1 MGSGSSGNSSTN
13 SSVKSKDL
21 RVAPEDPL
29 SSQGYDSSENANK
42 KPLENVPTSSSTT
55 TAWAIWGNKTAGGF
69 RGGNKNLDSSDCKET
84 EDLKG
89 ETSNNDAGWWK
100 KSSISSL
107 RAFSRGDSSTVQPEG
122 PKESSPTTKTAAVR
136 ADNVES
142 APATLAGS
150 SEPRRRAW
158 SFWNRKSAESE
169 DNTATADVIESPSN
183 NGGVSVIKPIINEL
197 ITGGGPDDAILFKKK
212 ATDETATEQNLENKN
227 EEQGHLQNVLTPA
240 FEILPQH
247 TAMASVYSSMGRYGR
262 KWHFLSENTLKQKSL
277 YRRKA
282 ATTLYDLRSD
292 ENQPVRVL
300 LIGIHGFFPTKMI
313 RPLIGEPTGT
323 STKFITEAEKAV
335 IRWFRDQKVP
345 VEISK
350 IALERE
356 GKVMD
361 RVEFFQQVIKKWVDE
376 INKADFIYFVAHSQG
391 CPVSIILLAKLIEEG
406 ILQLDQTNLVSPEP
420 DLRTGAVKKK
430 VVSILAMAGVNN
442 GPFYGVDQTLFVRA
456 YSTIENDSLRELFQ
470 FQNFDSFLARK
481 YIQSLKIIIA
491 SNVKITFVGS
501 INDQLVPLYSSTC
514 LFAHHP
520 NIFRATFIDKD
531 SKTPDF
537 ITRIVGIANHLN
549 NLGFDDHGIIKE
561 ISASLA
567 GTLTGG
573 GHSKIY
579 NEGQVYE
586 LGIKFA
592 LETSDAPDDQAVR
605 YETYRVDELGSNPYH
620 LPWCMRGLLFETG
633 SHIGRQQIMDL
644 FREFEEWDPQ
654 TKLLKDV
661 KYRLNG
667 LRSKL

>member
-1 MGSGSSGNSSTN
+1 MGSASSNKSSN
-13 SSVKSKDL
+13 SSVKSKNNRILSEDL
-21 RVAPEDPL
+21 ISAPDENPEIRAA
-29 SSQGYDSSENANK
+29 SSATTWTLWGGKSGGNTDIFKDTSKPGASEVDNITK
-42 KPLENVPTSSSTT
+42 DTHKYSE
-55 TAWAIWGNKTAGGF
+55 INKT
-69 RGGNKNLDSSDCKET
+69 SES
-84 EDLKG
+84 
-89 ETSNNDAGWWK
+89 GWWR

-107 RAFSRGDSSTVQPEG
+107 RTFAKNDSAEPEAKNATIPKKQSPG
-122 PKESSPTTKTAAVR
+122 PQELGM
-136 ADNVES
+136 
-142 APATLAGS
+142 LA
-150 SEPRRRAW
+150 EPRRRAW
-158 SFWNRKSAESE
+158 SFWNRKSAESDE
-169 DNTATADVIESPSN
+169 NPPAAEVIDTPSSTANAL
-183 NGGVSVIKPIINEL
+183 KPIINEL
-197 ITGGGPDDAILFKKK
+197 ITGVPDDAILYKKK
-212 ATDETATEQNLENKN
+212 SKDDTAGEQNLENKN
-227 EEQGHLQNVLTPA
+227 EEQGHLLNILTPS
-240 FEILPQH
+240 FDILPKL
-247 TAMASVYSSMGRYGR
+247 TTMASIYSNVGEYGR
-262 KWHFLSENTLKQKSL
+262 KWHILSKDTLKPKSL
-277 YRRKA
+277 HQRKA
-282 ATTLYDLRSD
+282 VTTLNALRSD
-292 ENQPVRVL
+292 AEKPVRVL
-300 LIGIHGFFPTKMI
+300 LIGIHGFFPTRMI

-335 IRWFRDQKVP
+335 IRWFRNQDTQ

-361 RVEFFQQVIKKWVDE
+361 RVNFFFEVLTKWVDE

-391 CPVSIILLAKLIEEG
+391 CPVSIILLARLIEAG
-406 ILQLDQTNLVSPEP
+406 VIRLDQVGQGSDERDVTKGIRKN
-420 DLRTGAVKKK
+420 K

-470 FQNFDSFLARK
+470 FQNFQSVLARK
-481 YIQSLKIIIA
+481 FIQSLRIIIA

-520 NIFRATFIDKD
+520 NIFKATFIDKD

-549 NLGFDDHGIIKE
+549 NLGYDDHGIIKE
-561 ISASLA
+561 ISGSLA

-579 NEGQVYE
+579 NEGHVYD

-592 LETSDAPDDQAVR
+592 LETSNIPPDQPVV
-605 YETYRVDELGSNPYH
+605 YKTYQVDELGSNPYH
-620 LPWCMRGLLFETG
+620 LPWCMRGLLYETG
-633 SHIGRQQIMDL
+633 LHVGREQIVEL
-644 FREFEEWDPQ
+644 FREFEEWDPE

>member
-1 MGSGSSGNSSTN
+1 MGSGGSSGKSSS
-13 SSVKSKDL
+13 SSVKSNSNNNKS
-21 RVAPEDPL
+21 RVVPEDPL
-29 SSQGYDSSENANK
+29 SSQGYGNDNSPENRPA
-42 KPLENVPTSSSTT
+42 SSTT
-55 TAWAIWGNKTAGGF
+55 TAWAIWGSKT
-69 RGGNKNLDSSDCKET
+69 GNKNIDAPDGTEI
-84 EDLKG
+84 EDLKSG
-89 ETSNNDAGWWK
+89 EPTGNEAGWWK
-100 KSSISSL
+100 KTSISSL
-107 RAFSRGDSSTVQPEG
+107 RAFSRGDNTTTPLEN
-122 PKESSPTTKTAAVR
+122 PKETNPITTKTATAANTAV
-136 ADNVES
+136 
-142 APATLAGS
+142 PAELANL

-169 DNTATADVIESPSN
+169 ESPAATEVIDSSSN
-183 NGGVSVIKPIINEL
+183 NNGSGGVGALKPIINEL
-197 ITGGGPDDAILFKKK
+197 ITGGIDDAILFKKK
-212 ATDETATEQNLENKN
+212 ASDETATEQNLENKN
-227 EEQGHLQNVLTPA
+227 EEQGHLQNILTPE

-247 TAMASVYSSMGRYGR
+247 TAMASVYSNMGKYGR

-282 ATTLYDLRSD
+282 ATTLYSLRAD
-292 ENQPVRVL
+292 EKQPVRVL
-300 LIGIHGFFPTKMI
+300 LIGIHGFFPTRMI

-323 STKFITEAEKAV
+323 STKFITEAEKSV
-335 IRWFRDQKVP
+335 IRWFREQNTP

-361 RVEFFQQVIKKWVDE
+361 RVEFFLEVIKKWVDE
-376 INKADFIYFVAHSQG
+376 MNKADFIYFVAHSQG

-406 ILQLDQTNLVSPEP
+406 ILQLDQTTLVSPESEVA
-420 DLRTGAVKKK
+420 TGTVKKK

-520 NIFRATFIDKD
+520 NLFRATFIDKD

-549 NLGFDDHGIIKE
+549 NLGYDDHGIIKE

-579 NEGQVYE
+579 NEGQVYD

-592 LETSDAPDDQAVR
+592 LETSNAPDDQAVR
-605 YETYRVDELGSNPYH
+605 YETYNVDELGSNPYH

>member
-1 MGSGSSGNSSTN
+1 MGSRSSSKSSSSSTN
-13 SSVKSKDL
+13 SVNNQVSPD
-21 RVAPEDPL
+21 DPL
-29 SSQGYDSSENANK
+29 SSQAYETSENR
-42 KPLENVPTSSSTT
+42 PSSSTAP
-55 TAWAIWGNKTAGGF
+55 AWALWGGKSGGVSNETNNRGASDGTEAPKKTAVDTNH
-69 RGGNKNLDSSDCKET
+69 GNNES
-84 EDLKG
+84 
-89 ETSNNDAGWWK
+89 GWWK

-107 RAFSRGDSSTVQPEG
+107 RAFSRSDSGTNLDTKEDSTTT
-122 PKESSPTTKTAAVR
+122 TTKNAGAA
-136 ADNVES
+136 ELS
-142 APATLAGS
+142 GL

-158 SFWNRKSAESE
+158 SFWNRKSAENE
-169 DNTATADVIESPSN
+169 ENTAAAEVIDSPTNSTAA
-183 NGGVSVIKPIINEL
+183 IKPIINEL
-197 ITGGGPDDAILFKKK
+197 IMGGSNDAILFKKK
-212 ATDETATEQNLENKN
+212 SKDETATEQNLENEN
-227 EEQGHLQNVLTPA
+227 EEQGHLQNILTPA
-240 FEILPQH
+240 FEILPQL
-247 TAMASVYSSMGRYGR
+247 TTMNSLYSNMGKYGR
-262 KWHFLSENTLKQKSL
+262 KWHLLSANTLKPKSL

-282 ATTLYDLRSD
+282 ATTLSSLKTGD
-292 ENQPVRVL
+292 EKPIKVL
-300 LIGIHGFFPTKMI
+300 LIGIHGFFPTRMI

-335 IRWFRDQKVP
+335 IRWFRDQNTP
-345 VEISK
+345 LEISK

-361 RVEFFQQVIKKWVDE
+361 RVEFFLDVIKKWVDE

-391 CPVSIILLAKLIEEG
+391 CPVSIILLAKLIEQG
-406 ILQLDQTNLVSPEP
+406 IIQLDQTDQGPQDQDTKTLK
-420 DLRTGAVKKK
+420 LAKKK

-470 FQNFDSFLARK
+470 FQDFDSVLARK

-491 SNVKITFVGS
+491 SNVKVTFVGS

-514 LFAHHP
+514 LFARHP

-531 SKTPDF
+531 TKTPAF
-537 ITRIVGIANHLN
+537 ISRIVGIANQLN

-561 ISASLA
+561 ISGSLA

-579 NEGQVYE
+579 NEGQVYD

-592 LETSDAPDDQAVR
+592 LETSDASEDQAVK
-605 YETYRVDELGSNPYH
+605 YETYQVDELGSNPYH

-633 SHIGRQQIMDL
+633 VHIGREQISDL
-644 FREFEEWDPQ
+644 FREFEAWDPE

-661 KYRLNG
+661 KYRLSG